1 MNLDL
6 LPVCKGMSGE
16 YSNKKSRTR
25 KLLVVAGVL
34 LDLTVLTSTKFAT
47 DNGLPNLAHS
57 INRKHVQKHVSLD
70 YIEVGLDCVFI
81 VCSLLELTGNTNAN
95 QFSPAPSLTHSL
107 SLYIFL

>member
-1 MNLDL
+1 MNLDV

-81 VCSLLELTGNTNAN
+81 VC
-95 QFSPAPSLTHSL
+95 
-107 SLYIFL
+107 